1 MAEGMDHRQDLIV
14 EDEDETETQT
24 HALPVDLV
32 AVLEKAVVEVVTEGE
47 SIRSV

>member
-1 MAEGMDHRQDLIV
+1 MVKGMDHRQDLIV
-14 EDEDETETQT
+14 EEEDETETPT

-32 AVLEKAVVEVVTEGE
+32 SVLEKAVVEVATEGE